1 MVGPVIEFALSRP
14 DVDPARIALLGNSM
28 GGVLTPR
35 AAAFEPRIAAL
46 ITLDG
51 VYDLGTIAT
60 MGLPGDRAEIERRLR
75 ADSDPELDEVL
86 DRAAQES
93 PTLRWA
99 IAQGRFTFGV
109 DTAREFCAAYLDYH
123 VRDGIA
129 ERITC
134 PTLVCAGTEDGFFKG
149 QPELLYAHLTCPK
162 TLLSFTAAE
171 GADAHCQSGAQR
183 LAFARVYDWLDDTFE
198 AAVSG

>member
-1 MVGPVIEFALSRP
+1 
-14 DVDPARIALLGNSM
+14 M

-51 VYDLGTIAT
+51 IYDLGTIAT
-60 MGLPGDRAEIERRLR
+60 IGIPGDRAEIERRLR
-75 ADSDPELDEVL
+75 ADSDPELDALLEG
-86 DRAAQES
+86 AAQES
-93 PTLRWA
+93 PMLRWA
-99 IAQGRFTFGV
+99 IAQGCFTFGV
-109 DTAREFCAAYLDYH
+109 ATAREFCAAYLDYH

-134 PTLVCAGTEDGFFKG
+134 PTLVCEGAEDGFFKG

-162 TLLSFTAAE
+162 TLLSFTEAE

-183 LAFARVYDWLDDTFE
+183 LAFARIYDWLDDTF
-198 AAVSG
+198 AA